1 MSMGDASPAADWA
14 DIVTDAYC
22 ADAKPPLT
30 QELAGRVRDAL
41 AKAVASPAGDAPN
54 SLMDRMND
62 ALDAFETELRSVV
75 GPRVTCL
82 NEAAGT
88 VAMKYR
94 SEAGQPLRA
103 FGGQ

>member
-30 QELAGRVRDAL
+30 QELADRVRDAL
-41 AKAVASPAGDAPN
+41 AQAVASPAGDAPN
-54 SLMDRMND
+54 SLMDRLND
-62 ALDAFETELRSVV
+62 ALDVFETELRSVV
-75 GPRVTCL
+75 GPRVTSL
-82 NEAAGT
+82 DEATGA
-88 VAMKYR
+88 VAMKHR

>member
-1 MSMGDASPAADWA
+1 MGNESSAADWA
-14 DIVTDAYC
+14 TLVTDAYC

-41 AKAVASPAGDAPN
+41 AKAIDSPAGDASG
-54 SLMDRMND
+54 SLMERLND

-75 GPRVTCL
+75 GPRVTSL
-82 NEAAGT
+82 DEATGS
-88 VAMKYR
+88 VAMKHR

>member
-1 MSMGDASPAADWA
+1 MSTGDASPAADWA
-14 DIVTDAYC
+14 AIVTDAYC

-30 QELAGRVRDAL
+30 RELVGRVRDAL

-54 SLMDRMND
+54 SLMDRLND

-75 GPRVTCL
+75 GPRVTSL
-82 NEAAGT
+82 DEATGA
-88 VAMKYR
+88 VAMNPR

>member
-1 MSMGDASPAADWA
+1 MGDASSAADWA
-14 DIVTDAYC
+14 AIVTDAYC

-41 AKAVASPAGDAPN
+41 AQAAASPAGDAPG
-54 SLMDRMND
+54 SLMDRLND

-75 GPRVTCL
+75 GPRVTSL
-82 NEAAGT
+82 DEATGAAT
-88 VAMKYR
+88 MKPR

>member
-1 MSMGDASPAADWA
+1 MGDASSAADWA
-14 DIVTDAYC
+14 AIVTDAYC

-41 AKAVASPAGDAPN
+41 AQAVASPAGDAPG
-54 SLMDRMND
+54 SLLDRLND

-75 GPRVTCL
+75 GPRVTSL
-82 NEAAGT
+82 DEATGAAT
-88 VAMKYR
+88 MKPR

>member
-1 MSMGDASPAADWA
+1 MGDASPTADWA

-30 QELAGRVRDAL
+30 QELADRVREAL
-41 AKAVASPAGDAPN
+41 AKAVAAPAGDALG
-54 SLMDRMND
+54 SLMDRLNEG
-62 ALDAFETELRSVV
+62 LDAFETELRSVV
-75 GPRVTCL
+75 GPRVTSL
-82 NEAAGT
+82 DEATGA
-88 VAMKYR
+88 VAMKHR

>member
-1 MSMGDASPAADWA
+1 MGDASSAADWA
-14 DIVTDAYC
+14 AIVTDAYC

-30 QELAGRVRDAL
+30 QELTSQVRDAL
-41 AKAVASPAGDAPN
+41 ARSIDAPTGDAPG
-54 SLMDRMND
+54 SLMDRLND

-75 GPRVTCL
+75 GPRVTSL
-82 NEAAGT
+82 DEATGAAT
-88 VAMKYR
+88 MTPR

>member
-1 MSMGDASPAADWA
+1 MGDASPAADWA

-30 QELAGRVRDAL
+30 QELADRVRDAL

-75 GPRVTCL
+75 GPRVTSL

>member
-1 MSMGDASPAADWA
+1 MGDASSAADWA
-14 DIVTDAYC
+14 AIVTDAYC

-41 AKAVASPAGDAPN
+41 AQAAASPAGDAPG
-54 SLMDRMND
+54 SLMNRLND

-75 GPRVTCL
+75 GPRVTSL
-82 NEAAGT
+82 DEATGT
-88 VAMKYR
+88 ATMKPR

>member
-1 MSMGDASPAADWA
+1 MGDASSTADWA
-14 DIVTDAYC
+14 AIVTDAYC

-41 AKAVASPAGDAPN
+41 AQAAASPAGDAPG
-54 SLMDRMND
+54 SLMDRLND

-75 GPRVTCL
+75 GPRVTSL
-82 NEAAGT
+82 DEATGAAT
-88 VAMKYR
+88 MKPR

>member
-30 QELAGRVRDAL
+30 QELADRVRDAL

-75 GPRVTCL
+75 GPRVTSL